1 MIWDWSWR
9 IVNEE
14 MIGLKRE
21 TKDKTREGG
30 LNVGFRNADFDF
42 FLLLIYFHI
51 ILNKVHSPIHKSQIT
66 AIFDNEML
74 KCHPVNLSRTIQLSV
89 LGAIFSQQALV
100 HWSRGTYPPVA
111 WDCHL
116 IS

>member
-21 TKDKTREGG
+21 IKDKTLEGG

-51 ILNKVHSPIHKSQIT
+51 ILN
-66 AIFDNEML
+66 
-74 KCHPVNLSRTIQLSV
+74 
-89 LGAIFSQQALV
+89 
-100 HWSRGTYPPVA
+100 
-111 WDCHL
+111 
-116 IS
+116 

>member
-42 FLLLIYFHI
+42 F
-51 ILNKVHSPIHKSQIT
+51 
-66 AIFDNEML
+66 
-74 KCHPVNLSRTIQLSV
+74 SV
-89 LGAIFSQQALV
+89 VDIFS
-100 HWSRGTYPPVA
+100 YNFE
-111 WDCHL
+111 
-116 IS
+116 